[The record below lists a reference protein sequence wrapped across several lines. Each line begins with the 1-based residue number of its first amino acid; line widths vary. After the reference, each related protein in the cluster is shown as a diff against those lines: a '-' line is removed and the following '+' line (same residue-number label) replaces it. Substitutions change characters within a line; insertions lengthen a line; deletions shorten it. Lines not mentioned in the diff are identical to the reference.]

1 MRNYNSIDKEDILNI
16 IKTWII
22 RYKRL
27 PTKQDWEKLRKGN
40 KDIPTIN
47 TIIKIFNMSYDEI
60 LNLVKTDGAKRS
72 VVVNAREVSDLDK
85 ELLKKQYVQD
95 KLKDSRDF
103 KKYNGKFKNEY
114 CLSQEELLEIFSS
127 SSKDIRK
134 SRKEL
139 LDVLKD
145 LSKKI
150 GHMPSK
156 KEIENLGYDES
167 IFTRKFA
174 TYEQAV
180 LAAKM
185 EMDLENQLKLEAKK
199 IIPKKNRRKKSE
211 YTKEQ
216 LKEILIEEYKR
227 SGKKLTFK
235 EIDTDE
241 NMPSSS
247 TFKRYFKTTSMMK
260 IWNEILNNDE
270 ER

>member
-40 KDIPTIN
+40 KDIPTID
-47 TIIKIFNMSYDEI
+47 TIIKVFNTSYDEI
-60 LNLVKTDGAKRS
+60 LSLVKSHGAKRS
-72 VVVNAREVSDLDK
+72 VVVKAKEVSDFDK
-85 ELLKKQYVQD
+85 ELLKKEYVQD
-95 KLKDSRDF
+95 KLKDSRDL
-103 KKYNGKFKNEY
+103 KNK
-114 CLSQEELLEIFSS
+114 SRIPQELLEIFSS

-139 LDVLKD
+139 LDILKD

-167 IFTRKFA
+167 MFTRKFA

-185 EMDLENQLKLEAKK
+185 EMDLENQLNLETKK
-199 IIPKKNRRKKSE
+199 IIPKKNRRKKSG

-216 LKEILIEEYKR
+216 LKEILIQEYKR

-235 EIDTDE
+235 QIDTDE